1 MNYIKGQISRS
12 SQRLF
17 YRSFRKIK
25 ETHSTHESP
34 CLVNLRS
41 QETWKRPL
49 FSTFQLWIF
58 LSPEIVLLAIFTF
71 KIWFLFIILF
81 YLRML
86 LGAIH
91 RKGNN
96 SSIVLL
102 SRSNSQALT
111 SLSLS
116 LSNVKCTKANDLD
129 AAQKSWGW
137 ISHDG
142 EHEGPPERRVS
153 GEMQGTKSNRN
164 KNNNIF

>member
-96 SSIVLL
+96 SSIVLW

-116 LSNVKCTKANDLD
+116 LKCQVHKSQYLD
-129 AAQKSWGW
+129 AAQKSRGW
-137 ISHDG
+137 MSHDG
-142 EHEGPPERRVS
+142 EREGRPERRVL